1 MLLKGIGNPSISK
14 ITDGVYA
21 IIDLYHP
28 AEGAGTNAGFIIDQ
42 GNVVVI
48 DSGMSVASGQFI
60 WSQILKIND
69 KIDHVTLILT
79 HHHSDHVFGM
89 RVFKEKGAKII
100 AHQKI
105 VEPLKI
111 GGRGYKE
118 FIVKQC
124 QITEEQGDE
133 IFGDVRFFEP
143 DKLIQNDLRLR
154 IGDMILVVLATPG
167 HVADELCV
175 YHAQSKTLFAG
186 DTIYEG
192 MPLTTR
198 FGGINEWK
206 EWIDQLDRLKQLIID
221 TICPGH
227 GKLCSKEIIDVNI
240 NFLKQKCDGL

>member
-89 RVFKEKGAKII
+89 RVFKEKE
-100 AHQKI
+100 QKSLLTKRLWN
-105 VEPLKI
+105 PLK
-111 GGRGYKE
+111 
-118 FIVKQC
+118 
-124 QITEEQGDE
+124 
-133 IFGDVRFFEP
+133 
-143 DKLIQNDLRLR
+143 
-154 IGDMILVVLATPG
+154 LVVEDIKNSL
-167 HVADELCV
+167 
-175 YHAQSKTLFAG
+175 
-186 DTIYEG
+186 
-192 MPLTTR
+192 
-198 FGGINEWK
+198 
-206 EWIDQLDRLKQLIID
+206 
-221 TICPGH
+221 
-227 GKLCSKEIIDVNI
+227 
-240 NFLKQKCDGL
+240 